1 MKKRTNFGYFIKE
14 GVLSIFT
21 HRLMSFASVCI
32 IIACLLIMG
41 SLCLLAMNV
50 RHIIRTMEDDNQM
63 VAYVDDSYTE
73 GQARALQPRLLTVPN
88 VAKVEFVTRD
98 QAMEEFMEDYDEALF
113 EGLDSSVLRHR
124 YVIYLE
130 NIDNMAQTQ
139 LDVRNVEGISK
150 VSAHLEIAQGFIR
163 LQHVVTAIS
172 VLLVVVLFVGS
183 MFIVSNTIKLTTFE
197 RREEIAIMKMVGATS
212 SFIRWPFVV
221 EGLILGLFGS
231 GIAYLAQWGLYSLA
245 AQSIV
250 ESAGL
255 SFIRLIEFPVLAIP
269 MLIIFLAVGF
279 GVGALGSSMAIKNYL
294 KV

>member
-14 GVLSIFT
+14 GVQSIFT

-41 SLCLLAMNV
+41 SFCLLALNV
-50 RHIIRTMEDDNQM
+50 HHIINTMEDDNQIL
-63 VAYVDDSYTE
+63 AYVDETLTD
-73 GQARALQPRLLTVPN
+73 GQALGLQSKLQAVPN
-88 VAKVEFVTRD
+88 VSKAVFVSREE
-98 QAMEEFMEDYDEALF
+98 AYEEFLGNYDNALF
-113 EGLDSSVLRHR
+113 DGLDSSVLRHR
-124 YVIYLE
+124 YIIYLDE
-130 NIDNMAQTQ
+130 IDNMAQTQ
-139 LDVRNVEGISK
+139 RDLLGVDGIVK
-150 VSAHLEIAQGFIR
+150 VNAHLEIAQGFIR

-172 VLLVVVLFVGS
+172 VLLVVVLFVVS

-231 GIAYLAQWGLYSLA
+231 GVAYLAQWGLYSLA
-245 AQSIV
+245 ARSIV

-255 SFIRLIEFPVLAIP
+255 SFIRLIDFPVLSIP
-269 MLIIFLAVGF
+269 MLIVFLAVGF

>member
-41 SLCLLAMNV
+41 SFCLLAMNV

-172 VLLVVVLFVGS
+172 VLLVVVLFVVS